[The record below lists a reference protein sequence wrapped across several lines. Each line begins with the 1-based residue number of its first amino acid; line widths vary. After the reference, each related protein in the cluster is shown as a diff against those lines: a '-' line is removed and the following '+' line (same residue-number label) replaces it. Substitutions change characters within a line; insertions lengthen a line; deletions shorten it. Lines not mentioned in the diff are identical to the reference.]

1 MVSREARLAV
11 AHTEFKIDFQ
21 PCLGRAADYG
31 PWERNNQAPNK
42 MCPLMLGQTT
52 YFGPIHPFAF
62 SLSLLWSPIPIIAW
76 ILSVPLLRTVV
87 TWDWKKNF
95 KISGPVFTSKTKWTG
110 CCTRPSSHSFDG
122 FRARGI
128 HIEADFLFQYRNELV
143 MVTEPRMSGNVL
155 RHWSEGILPGWVS
168 TGFHRGMSSESCS

>member
-87 TWDWKKNF
+87 T
-95 KISGPVFTSKTKWTG
+95 
-110 CCTRPSSHSFDG
+110 
-122 FRARGI
+122 
-128 HIEADFLFQYRNELV
+128 
-143 MVTEPRMSGNVL
+143 
-155 RHWSEGILPGWVS
+155 
-168 TGFHRGMSSESCS
+168 